1 MKLEVILG
9 CITFIGKFRFL
20 ESVEG
25 KTLGGKEENAFTTT
39 TGENVNA
46 ILWGRKIIYSAS
58 IVEERREYIQPS
70 TLLGKDENAFIKP
83 FTAESI
89 HFSPSIAM
97 KLSLTVN

>member
-1 MKLEVILG
+1 MNFPCTAALEGSVFTIKLEVILG

-39 TGENVNA
+39 TGENVNE

-58 IVEERREYIQPS
+58 IVEERREYIRP
-70 TLLGKDENAFIKP
+70 FI
-83 FTAESI
+83 AGQRRECI
-89 HFSPSIAM
+89 HQTIYC
-97 KLSLTVN
+97 